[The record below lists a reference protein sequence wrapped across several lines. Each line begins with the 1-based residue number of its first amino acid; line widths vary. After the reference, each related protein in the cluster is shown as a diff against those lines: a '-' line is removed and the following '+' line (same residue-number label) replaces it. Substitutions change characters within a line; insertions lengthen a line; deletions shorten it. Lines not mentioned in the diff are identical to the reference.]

1 MGIQRAGLP
10 ARAAPPDP
18 RTRPM
23 RLLIVIVN
31 YRSAALAIDCLRSL
45 APEVAS
51 VVGGVR
57 VVVTDGASGDDSVER
72 LSAAIRDNGWSA
84 WATLTPLPRNGGFAY
99 GNNEAI
105 RPALAS
111 GDPPGFVLL
120 LNPDTLVRPGALRAV
135 LDFMHGHPQVGIVG
149 GRLEHPDGA
158 PQRSAF
164 RFHSLA
170 GELESALRLGPI
182 TRLLSRSVVAPPIPD
197 GATETD
203 WVSGACL
210 MVRRAVL
217 EQIGLLDEGYFMY
230 FEETDLCLRARRAG
244 WRCWY
249 VPEAR
254 VVHLVGQSSG
264 FTAGKAR
271 KPPPRWWFDS
281 RRRYFVKNH
290 GRCYALL
297 ADAAYAGGF
306 ALWRLRRLLQR
317 KPDDDPPKFLSLF
330 VRNSTLGQGFKI

>member
-1 MGIQRAGLP
+1 
-10 ARAAPPDP
+10 
-18 RTRPM
+18 M

-45 APEVAS
+45 EAEVS
-51 VVGGVR
+51 SLEGGAH

-72 LSAAIRDNGWSA
+72 LSAAIRDHGWSA
-84 WATLTPLPRNGGFAY
+84 WATCLPLPRNGGFAY

-105 RPALAS
+105 RPALRS
-111 GDPPGFVLL
+111 SDPPDFVWL
-120 LNPDTLVRPGALRAV
+120 LNPDTLVRPGALRAM
-135 LDFMHGHPQVGIVG
+135 LDFLQSHPDAGIVG
-149 GRLEHPDGA
+149 SRLEHADGS

-164 RFHSLA
+164 RFHSLP
-170 GELESALRLGPI
+170 GELDAALRLGPVS
-182 TRLLSRSVVAPPIPD
+182 RALSRWVVAPPIPTD
-197 GATETD
+197 ACETD
-203 WVSGACL
+203 WVSGASL
-210 MVRRAVL
+210 IVRRAVL

-249 VPEAR
+249 VPQAR

-271 KPPPRWWFDS
+271 KPPPRCWFDS

-290 GRCYALL
+290 GRLYALL
-297 ADAAYAGGF
+297 ADAAYATAF
-306 ALWRLRRLLQR
+306 ALWRVRRFVQR
-317 KPDDDPPKFLSLF
+317 
-330 VRNSTLGQGFKI
+330 